1 VTSPIRFRFADFVIS
16 PRQRLLFRQ
25 GQPVPLIPKYF
36 DLLHLLILRRQDAV
50 AKDVI
55 FAEVWSD
62 VVVTDGAL
70 SQAVRTL
77 RRTLAD
83 DVREPK
89 FIRTVSRHGYQ
100 FVWPDVIEE
109 ADDGRGAHA
118 VRGSDTAS
126 AENGVNLEALTSA
139 RAAATPVTS
148 RDRTPGPDS
157 PPAAVE
163 PLVDRLLS
171 ATSAEDARDIAEQLH
186 TLGTA
191 DALATITAH
200 PHHAPA
206 VAMMRDARYS
216 VPGAGEVPLLR
227 DPEGASAIVALVR
240 LRLADVRRVVA
251 LRWAQAAGG
260 GALGGAAAG
269 LIGGLALALAPGS
282 TARPQSSVA
291 LAAIGAVAGIVGAG
305 GVAAGLVAAE
315 VLARSRRALGLI
327 VCGALAGGLI
337 ASIAAILLRILLDSL
352 FGLRLA
358 HHGGAVDGLVLG
370 AAAGLGY
377 ALTTSHADG
386 GMAAPRG
393 VRRLTVVLTV
403 AACCGIGAIGLALL
417 GRPLVGGLV
426 NDIAS
431 VSRNA
436 ELALSPLGRL
446 IGESEFGLRTRLLL
460 SAFEGAAF
468 GASLAWGMTRRP

>member
-1 VTSPIRFRFADFVIS
+1 MTSPTRFRFADFVIS
-16 PRQRLLFRQ
+16 PRQRLLLRD

-36 DLLHLLILRRQDAV
+36 DLLHLLIVRRQDAV

-100 FVWPDVIEE
+100 FVWPNVIEE
-109 ADDGRGAHA
+109 VDDGRTAN
-118 VRGSDTAS
+118 AS
-126 AENGVNLEALTSA
+126 AESA
-139 RAAATPVTS
+139 VQNDVDVKSSTATRPGRADASTTDQGNRAEP
-148 RDRTPGPDS
+148 

-171 ATSAEDARDIAEQLH
+171 ATSTEDARDIAEQLH
-186 TLGTA
+186 ALGTA
-191 DALATITAH
+191 DALATLTAH

-216 VPGAGEVPLLR
+216 VPGAGHVPLLR

-251 LRWAQAAGG
+251 LRWALAAGG
-260 GALGGAAAG
+260 GALGGVIAG
-269 LIGGLALALAPGS
+269 LIGGLALAFAPGS

-315 VLARSRRALGLI
+315 VLARSRRTLGLI
-327 VCGALAGGLI
+327 MCGALAGGLV
-337 ASIAAILLRILLDSL
+337 ASIAAILLQVLLESL
-352 FGLRLA
+352 FGLHLA
-358 HHGGAVDGLVLG
+358 HHGGAIDGLVLG

-377 ALTTSHADG
+377 GLTTSHADG
-386 GMAAPRG
+386 GLAAPRG
-393 VRRLTVVLTV
+393 ARRLRVVLAV
-403 AACCGIGAIGLALL
+403 AASCGLGAIALALL
-417 GRPLVGGLV
+417 GRPMVGGLV